1 MKKLFIALLLAIP
14 MFLVATAMSSSAA
27 QSSLEIRLVS
37 TEGIAL
43 KEAATKSSET
53 IRTLKKGE
61 ALKITNEVIA
71 GWRKVQLDAYT
82 YAYVNNTYLR
92 QVAGYTVDMPA
103 YGEMRLAASDTT
115 FKTEPKQL
123 TVSMKQNDIIV
134 QRSNTAKSVLIETLA
149 GHKGYVPNSSIK
161 VLEPTIRQVSLKD
174 GIVVRENPSPKARVM
189 YTLYPNTAVES
200 YGQVPGGWR
209 VIFHRTKVGYVA
221 AEPMVAV
228 KPVKRYIAVNK
239 AEVRSVDSRSV
250 DAVTDVL
257 YRGVAVD
264 AYSSS
269 NGWSYIQ
276 NGSVTGY
283 VPTSQLAATAQ

>member
-161 VLEPTIRQVSLKD
+161 ALEPTIRQVSLKD

-264 AYSSS
+264 AYPSS